1 MPLDLTLITD
11 QVPTLTPLQGLGIP
25 VALVGAVFLA
35 LGAQFQHRGVGKVEE
50 RLGGQVSGL
59 SVVQL
64 RALFTRPSW
73 LIGTLMLGLAVV
85 LQLIS
90 LYLAPLIV
98 VQPLGA
104 VALVITALV
113 NARVTGVKL
122 DRLTIRAIALC
133 VGGVAIFVTIAAFVA
148 REEEITDSQL
158 ITVLVILVS
167 VLVVAAILFRILRRR
182 LKALVYIVAAGVL
195 YGFVATLAKVVINRV
210 VTGNFDLLTM
220 TCVVALLAATV
231 LGAYFVQ
238 SAYASGPPD
247 LVIAGLTVIDPLVA
261 VAIGIVVLGE
271 ASGAPWFAIIAFVV
285 AGVMAIYGVFELSKH
300 HPQTRESTFNTRLG

>member
-1 MPLDLTLITD
+1 MPLDLTLLTD

-50 RLGGQVSGL
+50 RFGGSVSGL
-59 SVVQL
+59 SMKQL
-64 RALFTRPSW
+64 RALIARPSW
-73 LIGTLMLGLAVV
+73 LLGALLLGLAVI

-148 REEEITDSQL
+148 REEEISDGQL
-158 ITVLVILVS
+158 ITVLAILVT
-167 VLVVAAILFRILRRR
+167 VLVVAGLLFMVLRKR
-182 LKALVYIVAAGVL
+182 LKAIVYIVAAGVL
-195 YGFVATLAKVVINRV
+195 YGFVATLAKVVINRI
-210 VTGNFDLLTM
+210 VTGNFEWLTL
-220 TCVVALLAATV
+220 TCVIALLAATV

-261 VAIGIVVLGE
+261 VGIGIVVLGE
-271 ASGAPWFAIIAFVV
+271 ASGAPWFAIVAFII
-285 AGVMAIYGVFELSKH
+285 AGVVAIYGVFELAKH
-300 HPQTRESTFNTRLG
+300 HPQIREATLDTRLV

>member
-1 MPLDLTLITD
+1 MPLDLTLLTD

-50 RLGGQVSGL
+50 RLGGSMSGL
-59 SVVQL
+59 SMKQL
-64 RALFTRPSW
+64 RALIARPSW
-73 LIGTLMLGLAVV
+73 LLGALLLGLAVI

-148 REEEITDSQL
+148 REEEISDGQL
-158 ITVLVILVS
+158 ITVLAILLT
-167 VLVVAAILFRILRRR
+167 VLVVAGLLFMVLRKR
-182 LKALVYIVAAGVL
+182 LKAIVYIVAAGVL
-195 YGFVATLAKVVINRV
+195 YGFVATLAKVVINRI
-210 VTGNFDLLTM
+210 VTGNFEWLTL
-220 TCVVALLAATV
+220 TCVIALLAATV

-261 VAIGIVVLGE
+261 VGIGIVVLGE
-271 ASGAPWFAIIAFVV
+271 ASGAPWFAIVAFII
-285 AGVMAIYGVFELSKH
+285 AGVVAIYGVFELAKH
-300 HPQTRESTFNTRLG
+300 HPQIREATLDTRLV

>member
-1 MPLDLTLITD
+1 MPLDLTLLTD

-50 RLGGQVSGL
+50 RLGGSVSGL
-59 SVVQL
+59 SMKQL
-64 RALFTRPSW
+64 RALIARPSW
-73 LIGTLMLGLAVV
+73 LLGALLLGLAVI

-148 REEEITDSQL
+148 REEEISDGQL
-158 ITVLVILVS
+158 ITVLAILVT
-167 VLVVAAILFRILRRR
+167 VLVVAGLLFMVLRKR
-182 LKALVYIVAAGVL
+182 LKAIVYIVAAGVL
-195 YGFVATLAKVVINRV
+195 YGFVATLAKVVINRI
-210 VTGNFDLLTM
+210 VTGNFEWLTL
-220 TCVVALLAATV
+220 TCVIALLAATV

-261 VAIGIVVLGE
+261 VGIGIVVLGE
-271 ASGAPWFAIIAFVV
+271 ASGAPWFAIVAFVI
-285 AGVMAIYGVFELSKH
+285 AGVVAIYGVFELAKH
-300 HPQTRESTFNTRLG
+300 HPQIRESTLDTRLG